1 MSTEEQQKE
10 SAFLE
15 AVYTEMK
22 KHPED
27 ELVLMNCP
35 CGGLMNCPCGGKIKA
50 IRLVC
55 SGHSTIIAKCN
66 SCKRQLNG

>member
-10 SAFLE
+10 SVFLE

-27 ELVLMNCP
+27 ELV
-35 CGGLMNCPCGGKIKA
+35 LMNCPCGGKIKA

>member
-1 MSTEEQQKE
+1 MSIEEQQKE

-27 ELVLMNCP
+27 ELV
-35 CGGLMNCPCGGKIKA
+35 LMNCPCGGKIKA

>member
-27 ELVLMNCP
+27 ELVLMNC
-35 CGGLMNCPCGGKIKA
+35 LCGGKIKA

>member
-35 CGGLMNCPCGGKIKA
+35 CGGKIKA

-55 SGHSTIIAKCN
+55 SGHSTGIAKCN

>member
-35 CGGLMNCPCGGKIKA
+35 CGGKIKA

-66 SCKRQLNG
+66 LCKREMRG

>member
-35 CGGLMNCPCGGKIKA
+35 CGGKIKA

-55 SGHSTIIAKCN
+55 SGHSTIIAKGN

>member
-27 ELVLMNCP
+27 ELVMID
-35 CGGLMNCPCGGKIKA
+35 CPCGGKIKA
-50 IRLVC
+50 IRV
-55 SGHSTIIAKCN
+55 SYGEHVTVIAKCN
-66 SCKRQLNG
+66 LCKREMRG

>member
-15 AVYTEMK
+15 DVYTEMK

-27 ELVLMNCP
+27 ELV
-35 CGGLMNCPCGGKIKA
+35 LMNCPCGGKIKA

>member
-35 CGGLMNCPCGGKIKA
+35 CGGKIKA

>member
-15 AVYTEMK
+15 AVYIEMK

-27 ELVLMNCP
+27 ELV
-35 CGGLMNCPCGGKIKA
+35 LMNCPCGGKIKA

>member
-22 KHPED
+22 KHLED
-27 ELVLMNCP
+27 ELV
-35 CGGLMNCPCGGKIKA
+35 LMNCPCGGKIKA

>member
-35 CGGLMNCPCGGKIKA
+35 CGGKIKA

-55 SGHSTIIAKCN
+55 SGHSTIIANAIPVKDN
-66 SCKRQLNG
+66 

>member
-15 AVYTEMK
+15 AVYTEIK

-27 ELVLMNCP
+27 ELV
-35 CGGLMNCPCGGKIKA
+35 LMNCPCGGKIKA

>member
-35 CGGLMNCPCGGKIKA
+35 CGGKKA